1 MAAFDI
7 LDDANTVTSLA
18 QAGFNYPLDSPGLS
32 YKSTLLGNSDL
43 SIIAVHIGFSPS
55 ACAAVGLDSE
65 GQIHLRIME
74 HSYGA
79 ENGHYDEST

>member
-7 LDDANTVTSLA
+7 VDDANTVTSLA
-18 QAGFNYPLDSPGLS
+18 QAGFNYPLDSSGWS
-32 YKSTLLGNSDL
+32 FKSILLGDSDMW
-43 SIIAVHIGFSPS
+43 IIAIHTCFSPS
-55 ACAAVGLDSE
+55 ACAAVGLDSD